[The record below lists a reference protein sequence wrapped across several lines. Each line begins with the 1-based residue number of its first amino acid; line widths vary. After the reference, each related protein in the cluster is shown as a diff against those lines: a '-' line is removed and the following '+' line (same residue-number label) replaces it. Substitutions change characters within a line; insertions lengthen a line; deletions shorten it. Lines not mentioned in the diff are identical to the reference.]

1 MNDPCQ
7 TPPRGFLDVIDVDE
21 LAQALEICRRP
32 RKSERRRLPATKS
45 GVDVECENQEE
56 VYVFE
61 QFMRC
66 ALCDTSRPP
75 SPRMGDATYNC

>member
-21 LAQALEICRRP
+21 LA
-32 RKSERRRLPATKS
+32 SERHRLPATKS

>member
-1 MNDPCQ
+1 MNDPGQ
-7 TPPRGFLDVIDVDE
+7 IRPRGFLDVIDVDE

-32 RKSERRRLPATKS
+32 RKSEQRRLPATKS
-45 GVDVECENQEE
+45 GVEVQCENQEE

-61 QFMRC
+61 QFIGR

-75 SPRMGDATYNC
+75 LPRMGDGTCIW